1 MPSLNRLVFV
11 IAGIVTVLL
20 AFFPAVASG
29 YGLSLCITLLL
40 YITMAE
46 SWNLLSGYT
55 GYVSFGHV
63 GFFGVGSY
71 AAAIMITRFGVN
83 WLAASFFGGMA
94 ATVVALVIGWPALRL
109 RGPYFAIVML
119 GFAGVLKNAVILW
132 KDVTQGGM
140 GISLPP
146 ILNTKP
152 VYYFMLASALS
163 IVCLTYVISRS
174 KFGLRLISIRED
186 EDAASAMGIN
196 VTFYKIVAFLLS
208 AFFTGLVG
216 GAFAWYSSFI
226 EPGSTFDIKV
236 SIELIIMALLG
247 GAGTVLGPVIGAAI
261 IVLGGEY
268 FWSQFPLLH
277 QAVLGVLIVVVVLF
291 IPEGVVGFFSRDKGA
306 EKRNLLAWMLKTR

>member
-1 MPSLNRLVFV
+1 MTSKNWLPL
-11 IAGIVTVLL
+11 AGIALL
-20 AFFPAVASG
+20 TIFMLLFPSFASG
-29 YGLSLCITLLL
+29 YGISLCITLLL

-63 GFFGVGSY
+63 GFFGAGSY
-71 AAAIMITRFGVN
+71 ATAILISRFGAN
-83 WLAASFFGGMA
+83 WLAASFFG
-94 ATVVALVIGWPALRL
+94 ALTAMLIALLIGWPALRL

-119 GFAGVLKNAVILW
+119 GFAGVLKNIVILW

-146 ILNTKP
+146 VLDTKP
-152 VYYFMLASALS
+152 IYYFMLASALA
-163 IVCLTYVISRS
+163 IIGLTYVISRS

-196 VTFYKIVAFLLS
+196 VTFYKIVTFLLS

-216 GAFAWYSSFI
+216 GAFAWYSSYI

-236 SIELIIMALLG
+236 SIELIIMSLLG
-247 GAGTVLGPVIGAAI
+247 GAGTVLGPLIGATI
-261 IVLGGEY
+261 IILGGEY
-268 FWSQFPLLH
+268 FWTQFPLLH
-277 QAVLGVLIVVVVLF
+277 QAILGVLIVVVVLF
-291 IPEGVVGFFSRDKGA
+291 LPEGIVGFFSKDKGT
-306 EKRNLLAWMLKTR
+306 EKRNLLVWMFKTK

>member
-1 MPSLNRLVFV
+1 MSSKNLLVL
-11 IAGIVTVLL
+11 AGISLL
-20 AFFPAVASG
+20 TFFMLLFPSFASG

-63 GFFGVGSY
+63 GFFAAGSY
-71 AAAIMITRFGVN
+71 GTAILIGRFGIN
-83 WLAASFFGGMA
+83 WLAASFFGG
-94 ATVVALVIGWPALRL
+94 TVAMLLALMIGWPALRL

-146 ILNTKP
+146 TSDIKP
-152 VYYFMLASALS
+152 IYYFMLGSALATIS
-163 IVCLTYVISRS
+163 LTYLISRS

-196 VTFYKIVAFLLS
+196 VTSYKIVTFLLS

-216 GAFAWYSSFI
+216 GAFAWYSSYI

-236 SIELIIMALLG
+236 SIELIIMSLLG
-247 GAGTVLGPVIGAAI
+247 GAGTVLGPLIGATI
-261 IVLGGEY
+261 IILGGEY
-268 FWSQFPLLH
+268 FWTQFPLLH
-277 QAVLGVLIVVVVLF
+277 QAILGVLIIIVVLF
-291 IPEGVVGFFSRDKGA
+291 LPEGIVGFFSKDKGA
-306 EKRNLLAWMLKTR
+306 EKRNLLVWMFKTK

>member
-1 MPSLNRLVFV
+1 MTSRNQ
-11 IAGIVTVLL
+11 IALIGIVLL
-20 AFFPAVASG
+20 IVALTLFPTVASG

-63 GFFGVGSY
+63 GFFGAGSY
-71 AAAIMITRFGVN
+71 AAAIMISRFGVN
-83 WLAASFFGGMA
+83 WLAASFLGAMA
-94 ATVVALVIGWPALRL
+94 AVALALLIGWPALRL

-119 GFAGVLKNAVILW
+119 GFAGVLKNVVILW

-146 ILNTKP
+146 VLDIKP

-163 IVCLTYVISRS
+163 IVALTYVISRS

-196 VTFYKIVAFLLS
+196 VTFYKIVAFLVS

-216 GAFAWYSSFI
+216 GAFAWYSSYI

-236 SIELIIMALLG
+236 SIELIIMSLLG
-247 GAGTVLGPVIGAAI
+247 GAGTVFGPLIGATI
-261 IVLGGEY
+261 IILGGEY
-268 FWSQFPLLH
+268 FWTQFPLLH
-277 QAVLGVLIVVVVLF
+277 QAILGVLIVVVVLF
-291 IPEGVVGFFSRDKGA
+291 LPEGIVGFFSKDKGS
-306 EKRNLLAWMLKTR
+306 EKRNLLVWMFKTK